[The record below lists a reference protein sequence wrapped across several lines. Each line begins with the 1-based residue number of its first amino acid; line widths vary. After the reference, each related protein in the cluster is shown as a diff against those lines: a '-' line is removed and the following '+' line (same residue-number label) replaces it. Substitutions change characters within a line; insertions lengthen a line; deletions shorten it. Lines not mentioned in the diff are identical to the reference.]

1 MGWLHKE
8 RLIMVDKKDTPEL
21 ISYRLELLESSI
33 TGLSNKMDKIMDNYA
48 TKEDLSKIKTEVDE
62 VSKKKVLT
70 AMLAG
75 IVSIISSMITVL
87 TLYEHFRR

>member
-1 MGWLHKE
+1 
-8 RLIMVDKKDTPEL
+8 MVDKKDTPEL

-70 AMLAG
+70 AMLTSIVA
-75 IVSIISSMITVL
+75 IVSSMVTVL
-87 TLYEHFRR
+87 TLYEHFRG

>member
-1 MGWLHKE
+1 
-8 RLIMVDKKDTPEL
+8 MVDKKDTPEL

-48 TKEDLSKIKTEVDE
+48 TKEDLSKIKSEVDE

-87 TLYEHFRR
+87 TLYEHFRH

>member
-1 MGWLHKE
+1 
-8 RLIMVDKKDTPEL
+8 MVDKKDTPEL

-33 TGLSNKMDKIMDNYA
+33 TKLSTKMDRILDDYA
-48 TKEDLSKIKTEVDE
+48 TKEDLSKVKSQVDE

-75 IVSIISSMITVL
+75 IISIVSSMVTVITL
-87 TLYEHFRR
+87 WEHFRR

>member
-1 MGWLHKE
+1 
-8 RLIMVDKKDTPEL
+8 MVDKKDTPEL

-33 TGLSNKMDKIMDNYA
+33 TGLSNKMDKIMNNYA
-48 TKEDLSKIKTEVDE
+48 TKEDLSKIKNEVDE

>member
-1 MGWLHKE
+1 MGRLYKE

-21 ISYRLELLESSI
+21 IAYRLELLESSI

-48 TKEDLSKIKTEVDE
+48 TKEDLSKVKSQVDE

-75 IVSIISSMITVL
+75 IISIVSSMVTVITL
-87 TLYEHFRR
+87 WEHFRR

>member
-1 MGWLHKE
+1 
-8 RLIMVDKKDTPEL
+8 MVDKKDTPEL

-48 TKEDLSKIKTEVDE
+48 TKEDLSKVKSQVDE

-70 AMLAG
+70 AMLTSIVA
-75 IVSIISSMITVL
+75 IVSSMVTVL
-87 TLYEHFRR
+87 TLYEHFRK

>member
-1 MGWLHKE
+1 
-8 RLIMVDKKDTPEL
+8 MVDKKDTPEL

>member
-1 MGWLHKE
+1 
-8 RLIMVDKKDTPEL
+8 MVDKKDTPEL

-48 TKEDLSKIKTEVDE
+48 TKEDLSKVKSQVDE
-62 VSKKKVLT
+62 VSKKKVMT
-70 AMLAG
+70 AMLASV
-75 IVSIISSMITVL
+75 ISIISSMITVL

>member
-1 MGWLHKE
+1 MA
-8 RLIMVDKKDTPEL
+8 DKDTPEL

-48 TKEDLSKIKTEVDE
+48 TKEDLSKVKSQVDE
-62 VSKKKVLT
+62 VGKKKVMT
-70 AMLAG
+70 AMLASV
-75 IVSIISSMITVL
+75 ISIISSMITVL

>member
-1 MGWLHKE
+1 
-8 RLIMVDKKDTPEL
+8 MVDKKDTPEL

-48 TKEDLSKIKTEVDE
+48 TKEDLSKIKNEVDE

>member
-1 MGWLHKE
+1 
-8 RLIMVDKKDTPEL
+8 MVDKKDTPEL

-48 TKEDLSKIKTEVDE
+48 TKEDLSKVKSEVDE

-70 AMLAG
+70 AMLASV
-75 IVSIISSMITVL
+75 ISIISSMITVL
-87 TLYEHFRR
+87 TLYEHFRH

>member
-1 MGWLHKE
+1 MA
-8 RLIMVDKKDTPEL
+8 DKDTPEL
-21 ISYRLELLESSI
+21 IAYRLELLESSI

-48 TKEDLSKIKTEVDE
+48 TKEDLSKIKNEVDE

>member
-1 MGWLHKE
+1 
-8 RLIMVDKKDTPEL
+8 MVDKKDTPEL

-48 TKEDLSKIKTEVDE
+48 TKEDLSKVKSEVDE
-62 VSKKKVLT
+62 VSKKKVMT
-70 AMLAG
+70 AMLASV
-75 IVSIISSMITVL
+75 ISIISSMITVL